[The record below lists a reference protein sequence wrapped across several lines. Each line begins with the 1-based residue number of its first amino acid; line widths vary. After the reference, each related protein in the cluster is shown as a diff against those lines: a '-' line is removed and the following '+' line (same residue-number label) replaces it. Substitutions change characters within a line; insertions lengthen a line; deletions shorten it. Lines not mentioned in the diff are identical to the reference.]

1 MALLFLI
8 WNIHEAIAFIEIYL
22 ERFFFLHNENSF
34 LHKLSGCFFFCIG
47 IAWFGKSYQ
56 AENKLPS
63 PSLWIDLKSSDGQ
76 YAALREGKKKRL
88 IALFVFSILCFV
100 CVCYWFLSGKFYCL
114 LRILIIF
121 VSIKNV
127 RISFAFSEKKI
138 KRRKK
143 NVWKE
148 NWNRL
153 NFWWRFKSH
162 MASFHEKKRKK
173 HHHMLIKV
181 RCISNCHQDRSAVC
195 LFIMI
200 YHCAYWSDEM
210 LTAHC
215 HSLAKTK
222 SIFSKTN
229 WTKTKQIV
237 NMPSE

>member
-1 MALLFLI
+1 MRLCEKEKKTFNRLVCFLNSLFCLCLLLISERQILLFTSNIDYFCVHQKCAHLI
-8 WNIHEAIAFIEIYL
+8 
-22 ERFFFLHNENSF
+22 
-34 LHKLSGCFFFCIG
+34 CI
-47 IAWFGKSYQ
+47 
-56 AENKLPS
+56 
-63 PSLWIDLKSSDGQ
+63 
-76 YAALREGKKKRL
+76 LR
-88 IALFVFSILCFV
+88 
-100 CVCYWFLSGKFYCL
+100 
-114 LRILIIF
+114 
-121 VSIKNV
+121 
-127 RISFAFSEKKI
+127 KKI
-138 KRRKK
+138 ERRKK